1 MVYTLLVLVT
11 CWGIATCFSSV
22 FQCRPVKAAW
32 LPMLP
37 GAHCFNYHAWLIWTN
52 VPNIVIDFCILVLP
66 IPLVW
71 GLNLSVPRRASLN
84 AVFLVGV
91 L

>member
-1 MVYTLLVLVT
+1 MVYALLVLVV
-11 CWGIATCFSSV
+11 CWGIATLFSSV

-32 LPMLP
+32 LPFLA
-37 GAHCFNYHAWLIWTN
+37 GARCFSIRAWLIGTN
-52 VPNIVIDFCILVLP
+52 VPNIVIDFFILVLP

-84 AVFLVGV
+84 AVFLVG
-91 L
+91 LW

>member
-1 MVYTLLVLVT
+1 MVYALLVLVV
-11 CWGIATCFSSV
+11 CWGIATLFSSV

-32 LPMLP
+32 RSLPA
-37 GAHCFNYHAWLIWTN
+37 AHCFNYRAWLVGTN
-52 VPNIVIDFCILVLP
+52 VPNIVIDFFILVLP

-71 GLNLSVPRRASLN
+71 RLNLSVPRRASLN